1 MAMKSSRCARSAGAT
16 FSIERATRSLVG
28 GAFLFGASLSFA
40 LGIQA
45 CSDESDDTG
54 GKRVVLHT
62 RVTVDP
68 EAMNGFDSGLGW
80 HVTIDELIITVGPIH
95 YFDGAPPLVVNERET
110 PSRWAS
116 RWLGLG
122 TAFAHPGHY
131 QAGNALGEMLETT
144 SVDLLAGPFE
154 LPDGEG
160 VTGTFRSARFTF
172 PVAPSGPFAG
182 ELGTH
187 VALVE
192 GTATKSG
199 EETRVFRAVGDFSE
213 IAKSESNAEISGCQ
227 FVETKVEGDGTVTLT
242 VIPRVWF
249 NIVDFAQSEP
259 GAVGAPVEFPVG
271 SQPRIAFTQ
280 GLAQLSAYRF
290 EYSN

>member
-1 MAMKSSRCARSAGAT
+1 MTVKANR
-16 FSIERATRSLVG
+16 IVRSLLG
-28 GAFLFGASLSFA
+28 GGLVFGAGLALA
-40 LGIQA
+40 LGLQA
-45 CSDESDDTG
+45 CSGENNDDTG

-68 EAMNGFDSGLGW
+68 EATNGFDSGLGW
-80 HVTIDELIITVGPIH
+80 HVTIDKLIITVGPFH
-95 YFDGAPPLVVNERET
+95 YFDGAPPLVLNERES

-116 RWLGLG
+116 NWLGLG

-144 SVDLLAGPFE
+144 SVDLLAGPAD
-154 LPDGEG
+154 LADGEG

-172 PVAPSGPFAG
+172 PEAPSGPMAA
-182 ELGTH
+182 ELGAH

-192 GTATKSG
+192 GTATKAG
-199 EETRVFRAVGDFSE
+199 EDTRVFRAIGDFSE
-213 IAKSESNAEISGCQ
+213 IAKSESKAEISGCQ
-227 FVETKVEGDGTVTLT
+227 FVETKVADDGTVTLT
-242 VIPRVWF
+242 VKPSVWF
-249 NIVDFAQSEP
+249 NIVDFAQSDP
-259 GAVGAPVEFPVG
+259 GAAGAPAEFPAG
-271 SQPRIAFTQ
+271 SQPAIAFTQ